1 MLININILTE
11 GSDIPDIET
20 VFLTRP
26 TGSDTLLMQMIGRGM
41 RGVGCGGT
49 ETVNIVDF
57 CDKWSSFTRWLNP
70 KFLTEGEGELP
81 EPVSRQSKPQ
91 ELIPMELI
99 IAVMRGI
106 KYGNVQV
113 TAHDASLPIGWYNV
127 IDEEGN
133 DEKVIVFASQEEGY
147 LAMKADAETL
157 KLTEE
162 FDGAEL
168 AKTYFKGFGLTPD
181 PDDLVNV
188 AGFVH
193 DMGSFP
199 ELQTFAQR
207 DEIDPGML
215 AAKFNEELLPMV
227 TTKERISEIYS
238 SHRTIIDSLY
248 GNRDYYERRIVD
260 FMMYPKG
267 DVPIGT
273 RVEEVERE
281 FYQLDPAPFED
292 SLEDILSEVL
302 KEQASVLGENYRR
315 PTIAWTDKP
324 YKSYFAQY
332 DWAIDHIKVND
343 VLNSRSVPRETMKF
357 LIYHE
362 CLHQL
367 IHGHNKEFHKLE
379 HLYPDFMEHEH
390 FLDYKFADFYREKA
404 M

>member
-1 MLININILTE
+1 
-11 GSDIPDIET
+11 
-20 VFLTRP
+20 
-26 TGSDTLLMQMIGRGM
+26 
-41 RGVGCGGT
+41 
-49 ETVNIVDF
+49 
-57 CDKWSSFTRWLNP
+57 
-70 KFLTEGEGELP
+70 
-81 EPVSRQSKPQ
+81 
-91 ELIPMELI
+91 MELI

-106 KYGNVQV
+106 QYGNVQI

-181 PDDLVNV
+181 PDDLVDV

-267 DVPIGT
+267 IVPIGT

-367 IHGHNKEFHKLE
+367 IHKHGTEFRRLE
-379 HLYPDFMEHEH
+379 RLFPDFTEHEH
-390 FLDYKFADFYREKA
+390 FLDYKFPDFYREKA

>member
-1 MLININILTE
+1 MNLRRAKLSTSNL
-11 GSDIPDIET
+11 ET

-70 KFLTEGEGELP
+70 KFLTDGEGELP
-81 EPVSRQSKPQ
+81 EPVSRPGEPP
-91 ELIPMELI
+91 ELIPMELV

-106 KYGNVQV
+106 QYGNMQI
-113 TAHDASLPIGWYNV
+113 TAHEASLPIGWYNV

-147 LAMKADAETL
+147 RAMKENVETL
-157 KLTEE
+157 KLADE
-162 FDGAEL
+162 FDGAAL
-168 AKTYFKGFGLTPD
+168 AKEYFTGFGLTPD
-181 PDDLVNV
+181 PDDLVDIAN
-188 AGFVH
+188 FVR
-193 DMGSFP
+193 DMERFP

-215 AAKFNEELLPMV
+215 AAKFNEELIPMV
-227 TTKERISEIYS
+227 KTKERISEIYR
-238 SHRTIIDSLY
+238 SHRSIIDSLY

-267 DVPIGT
+267 VVPIGT
-273 RVEEVERE
+273 RVEEVKRE

-302 KEQASVLGENYRR
+302 KE
-315 PTIAWTDKP
+315 
-324 YKSYFAQY
+324 
-332 DWAIDHIKVND
+332 
-343 VLNSRSVPRETMKF
+343 
-357 LIYHE
+357 
-362 CLHQL
+362 
-367 IHGHNKEFHKLE
+367 
-379 HLYPDFMEHEH
+379 
-390 FLDYKFADFYREKA
+390 
-404 M
+404 